1 MFSALLKKLRS
12 EKNLTQGQLAKEVGV
27 SPGNVGDWE
36 TGKSKPGYNALASLA
51 RIFEVSADYLLEIEP
66 SPAKASDDLF
76 AHQKTAGLICD
87 GSPLEG
93 EEADLIAMYR
103 LLPEEQREDIFD
115 LVHLKYRKHVER
127 KKESIYWTYHNG
139 SSATKSP
146 PRTLKPKV
154 EPLDFLRCF
163 DLVVNLFSVP
173 LMKRRKTRVES
184 PKTLENRA
192 MGHSP
197 IGFADLSHCSP
208 PVLPR
213 FAAPPRTPRTAS
225 ARPNPHRSAPKS
237 PVFPKTRTL

>member
-139 SSATKSP
+139 SSATKSGTAEDAEAQGSKARKPLKTGQWDTVPSVLQICPIARRLFCPASP
-146 PRTLKPKV
+146 PRRARLARPAHALI
-154 EPLDFLRCF
+154 PAD
-163 DLVVNLFSVP
+163 P
-173 LMKRRKTRVES
+173 RRKAPFS
-184 PKTLENRA
+184 PKLARSNAPLAR
-192 MGHSP
+192 
-197 IGFADLSHCSP
+197 
-208 PVLPR
+208 LPLLQS
-213 FAAPPRTPRTAS
+213 AAAS
-225 ARPNPHRSAPKS
+225 ATIAA
-237 PVFPKTRTL
+237 

>member
-103 LLPEEQREDIFD
+103 L
-115 LVHLKYRKHVER
+115 VHLKYRKHVER

-139 SSATKSP
+139 SSATKSGP
-146 PRTLKPKV
+146 A
-154 EPLDFLRCF
+154 EDA
-163 DLVVNLFSVP
+163 
-173 LMKRRKTRVES
+173 E
-184 PKTLENRA
+184 A
-192 MGHSP
+192 QG
-197 IGFADLSHCSP
+197 G
-208 PVLPR
+208 
-213 FAAPPRTPRTAS
+213 TA
-225 ARPNPHRSAPKS
+225 
-237 PVFPKTRTL
+237 